1 MLCPR
6 SSGVLAVEESRN
18 IALLFAGNEA
28 MCFRRGEER
37 SYCSSEE
44 FGTKRDKTEGGYS
57 ALVMRMYNC
66 KTYFKS
72 KDSYYYVRAVA
83 QFY

>member
-1 MLCPR
+1 
-6 SSGVLAVEESRN
+6 
-18 IALLFAGNEA
+18 
-28 MCFRRGEER
+28 MCFSRGEER

-57 ALVMRMYNC
+57 ALVVRMYNC

-72 KDSYYYVRAVA
+72 KDSYLLTLY
-83 QFY
+83 

>member
-1 MLCPR
+1 MRYFLQ
-6 SSGVLAVEESRN
+6 E
-18 IALLFAGNEA
+18 
-28 MCFRRGEER
+28 MRRCVVQQGREER
-37 SYCSSEE
+37 SYWSSEE
-44 FGTKRDKTEGGYS
+44 FGTERDKTVGGYS

>member
-6 SSGVLAVEESRN
+6 SSGVLAEEESRN

-28 MCFRRGEER
+28 MCFSRGEER
-37 SYCSSEE
+37 SYWSSEE
-44 FGTKRDKTEGGYS
+44 FGTKRDKTVGGYS

>member
-6 SSGVLAVEESRN
+6 SGGVLVTYEYENCN

-28 MCFRRGEER
+28 MCFSRGEER

-44 FGTKRDKTEGGYS
+44 FGTERDKTVGGYS

-72 KDSYYYVRAVA
+72 KDSYLLTLY
-83 QFY
+83 

>member
-1 MLCPR
+1 MLF
-6 SSGVLAVEESRN
+6 S
-18 IALLFAGNEA
+18 
-28 MCFRRGEER
+28 RGEER
-37 SYCSSEE
+37 SYWSSEE
-44 FGTKRDKTEGGYS
+44 FGTKRDKTVGGYS
-57 ALVMRMYNC
+57 ALVVRMYNC